1 MFVGRLAAAYRRGI
15 VYRRSL
21 GWRRF
26 ALRLLRVWQWA
37 PRLLHAPW
45 LPSSGDLGRGAVLDG
60 SLPFGVNLCGYV
72 SSETGLGE
80 AARQAA
86 RALEA
91 AGLPFVLNDIRMTE
105 VANNEL
111 PPVLPTAAN
120 PYAFNWFCVNIADA
134 DFVAWERGEAYFRG
148 RYNIAYWA
156 WEMPE
161 FPREWLSSF
170 AYYDEIW
177 VPSNFVLRSLAAVAP
192 LPVVRVPYVV
202 PPPPEEGAAGRVL
215 VSRADLGLGE
225 ETFVFLFMFHFF
237 SLFERKNPLGLIEA
251 FKRAFPGRE
260 DVALVIKTAGASN
273 ARGLAEMHRAAAG
286 AKVVIFDKVIDRAA
300 LNDLYGICDCYASLH
315 RAEGFGLT
323 LAEAMRAGKP
333 AIATAYGGNC
343 DFMDDANSYLVPA
356 RLTRLPADLGPYKK
370 GWTWAEPDLDAA
382 AEAMRRV
389 YEDRDDA
396 AARAARGRADIA
408 RLLSPESIGRSIR
421 ERLEAIARAKGLDV
435 PSAGV

>member
-1 MFVGRLAAAYRRGI
+1 MLVGRLASAYRRGLL
-15 VYRRSL
+15 YRRSL

-45 LPSSGDLGRGAVLDG
+45 QPSARDRARGAALDG

-91 AGLPFVLNDIRMTE
+91 AGLPFVLNDLRMTD

-111 PPVLPTAAN
+111 PPVLPSDAN

-134 DFVAWERGEAYFRG
+134 DFVAWERGRDYFRG
-148 RYNIAYWA
+148 RYNIGYWA
-156 WEMPE
+156 WEMPQ
-161 FPREWLSSF
+161 FPAEWQAGF
-170 AYYDEIW
+170 AYYDEVW

-192 LPVVRVPYVV
+192 VPVVRVPYVV
-202 PPPPEEGAAGRVL
+202 PPPETEGPGRPAA
-215 VSRADLGLGE
+215 VSRADLGIGDD
-225 ETFVFLFMFHFF
+225 TFVFLFMFHFF
-237 SLFERKNPLGLIEA
+237 SLFERKNPLGLIQA

-260 DVALVIKTAGASN
+260 DVALVIKSAGGNN
-273 ARGLAEMHRAAAG
+273 ARGLAEMQRAAEG
-286 AKVVIFDKVIDRAA
+286 AQVVIFDKVLDRAA
-300 LNDLYGICDCYASLH
+300 VNDLYGICDCYASLH

-333 AIATAYGGNC
+333 VIATAYGGNC
-343 DFMDDANSYLVPA
+343 DFMDASNSYPVPA
-356 RLTRLPADLGPYKK
+356 RLTSLPADLGPYKK
-370 GWTWAEPDLDAA
+370 GWTWAEPDLEA

-389 YEDRDDA
+389 YEDRDA
-396 AARAARGRADIA
+396 AAALAARGRADVA
-408 RLLSPESIGRSIR
+408 RLLSPESVGRLIKD
-421 ERLEAIARAKGLDV
+421 RLEAIARARRLDGG
-435 PSAGV
+435 PSGR